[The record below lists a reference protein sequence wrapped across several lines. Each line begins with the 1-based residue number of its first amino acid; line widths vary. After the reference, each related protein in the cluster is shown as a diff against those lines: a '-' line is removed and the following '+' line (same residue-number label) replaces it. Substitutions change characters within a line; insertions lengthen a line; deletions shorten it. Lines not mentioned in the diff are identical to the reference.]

1 MIYLNESGEP
11 NASSLFSSLDTKEG
25 INLMDQT
32 KFMQAISQ
40 IAEEKSL
47 TKDKIL
53 ETVEQALAAA
63 YRKDYGNKEQVIRV
77 DMDEVTGAM
86 DIFQV
91 FEVVEEVENPEAQK
105 TEDEAQDIKK
115 GSKVGDLVEISL
127 PQPQGFGRIAAQT
140 AKQVIIQRIR
150 EAERDVIMTEFAG
163 KESELVNGVV
173 QRIEG
178 RNIIVDIGKANGIM
192 FPSGQIEGER
202 YRVGQ
207 RMKVVIEKVEQTSRG
222 PQIMLSRTHSDLILR
237 LFELEVPE
245 IGAGT
250 VEIKSI
256 AREAGSRTKI
266 AVLSTKEGVDPVGSC
281 VGQRGT
287 RVQAVIA
294 ELTNEKIDC
303 VLWDEDP
310 VNYLVN
316 ALSPAKVTKVGTNEK
331 ERKAQIFV
339 PEDQLSLAIGKNGQN
354 VRLAVKLTG
363 WDIDVVAEE
372 EKKENKSK
380 KDENKGEKSVK
391 EDKKDDKKD
400 KKEKEKNKEDQ
411 PKAEEAIKEKAEEKK
426 EEVKKED

>member
-1 MIYLNESGEP
+1 
-11 NASSLFSSLDTKEG
+11 
-25 INLMDQT
+25 MDQT

-105 TEDEAQDIKK
+105 TGNEAQDIKK
-115 GSKVGDLVEISL
+115 GAKVGDTVEISL

-150 EAERDVIMTEFAG
+150 EAERDVVMSEYAG
-163 KESELVNGVV
+163 KEGELVNGVV
-173 QRIEG
+173 QRLEG
-178 RNIIVDIGKANGIM
+178 RNVIVDIGKANGIM

-222 PQIMLSRTHSDLILR
+222 PQIMLSRTHSELIIR

-266 AVLSTKEGVDPVGSC
+266 AVFSTKEGVDPVGSC

-372 EKKENKSK
+372 PKKEKKAKEEDKSDDK
-380 KDENKGEKSVK
+380 KAKSEKDETSEVDKPAVEK
-391 EDKKDDKKD
+391 EDKKENSAKEEIKDEALKED
-400 KKEKEKNKEDQ
+400 KKEAVEVKEKK
-411 PKAEEAIKEKAEEKK
+411 
-426 EEVKKED
+426 